1 MYTVL
6 SANVAVDNSPF
17 VYDSPL
23 NTFIFFIGNFRQF
36 PSHVAQDT
44 VAGKSFIS

>member
-6 SANVAVDNSPF
+6 SSNVAVDNSPF
-17 VYDSPL
+17 FGD
-23 NTFIFFIGNFRQF
+23 FRQF

-44 VAGKSFIS
+44 VAGKSFISLSNDYLS